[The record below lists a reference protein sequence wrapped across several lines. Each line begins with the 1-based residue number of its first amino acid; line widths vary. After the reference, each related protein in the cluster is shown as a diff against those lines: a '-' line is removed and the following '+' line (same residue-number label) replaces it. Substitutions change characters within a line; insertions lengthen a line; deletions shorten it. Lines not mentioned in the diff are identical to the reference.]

1 MTAIDVCGIGMR
13 LEKIEHEGSDH
24 VRRPVLVHG

>member
-1 MTAIDVCGIGMR
+1 MTAIDVCGIGMW

-24 VRRPVLVHG
+24 MLGGCEY